1 MSATPKIASL
11 NSGFSVREGTRSPSF
26 GLPKIA
32 LCRRTLIEGKEA
44 RDLSTGETMRDI
56 TITSTDYAGA
66 GSSDPQRLLRQIL
79 DCGATSTNRS
89 RFFRV
94 FGCETVGMLLNIL

>member
-1 MSATPKIASL
+1 
-11 NSGFSVREGTRSPSF
+11 
-26 GLPKIA
+26 
-32 LCRRTLIEGKEA
+32 
-44 RDLSTGETMRDI
+44 MRDI
-56 TITSTDYAGA
+56 TITSPDYAGA

>member
-1 MSATPKIASL
+1 
-11 NSGFSVREGTRSPSF
+11 
-26 GLPKIA
+26 
-32 LCRRTLIEGKEA
+32 
-44 RDLSTGETMRDI
+44 MRDI
-56 TITSTDYAGA
+56 TITSPDYAGA

-94 FGCETVGMLLNIL
+94 FGCETVEIELTDIKSSTYVRLSHLNTSTQNL